1 MVLTLRGDSRNFYM
15 FLSLHPLSLA
25 PLIDPRIKNVTKKA
39 SKCLYAIESKIGG
52 WQSER
57 KNSRDCTV
65 VNNHCHFPETEINMK
80 LLFSTGFKNWLTSLL
95 IQTGVRGSGSGEA
108 FSNQKSQQQ
117 FYHHIFNLCVHVWS
131 VLWRLLFEALV
142 ASFSLSTPPTKK
154 KRKKRVTHNICKGM
168 GQWLF
173 SCFVDQTKKEEK
185 SEEKIKKGSSLVCK
199 IKLGQ
204 QDSFEVLLNERQ
216 PWEVSWLTFVDN
228 QNESQLYTCSFFST

>member
-57 KNSRDCTV
+57 KNSRVCTV
-65 VNNHCHFPETEINMK
+65 VNNHCHFPEREINMK
-80 LLFSTGFKNWLTSLL
+80 LLFSTDFKNWLTSLL

-154 KRKKRVTHNICKGM
+154 KRKKGWHTTFAKEWDSDCLVALSIRQRKKRNLKKKSKKV
-168 GQWLF
+168 QALF
-173 SCFVDQTKKEEK
+173 AK
-185 SEEKIKKGSSLVCK
+185 
-199 IKLGQ
+199 
-204 QDSFEVLLNERQ
+204 
-216 PWEVSWLTFVDN
+216 
-228 QNESQLYTCSFFST
+228 